1 MLQLFEI
8 DDTSL
13 FTCLQNRPQTR
24 NFIIKKET
32 LAQVFSYEFC
42 ESFKKPFL
50 QNTSV
55 RQLLLAQP
63 LWADLSYPNFNEFF
77 EFF

>member
-42 ESFKKPFL
+42 ESF
-50 QNTSV
+50 TEH
-55 RQLLLAQP
+55 
-63 LWADLSYPNFNEFF
+63 LWATASVSTTAVGRSQLSKF
-77 EFF
+77 

>member
-13 FTCLQNRPQTR
+13 FKCLQNRPQTR
-24 NFIIKKET
+24 NFIIQKET
-32 LAQVFSYEFC
+32 LAQAFSYELC
-42 ESFKKPFL
+42 ESFKKSFL
-50 QNTSV
+50 QNTSG
-55 RQLLLAQP
+55 RQLLLAQL